1 MIVERKVWENEGLL
15 ASTSKCLPVGG
26 KGGLRRATSV
36 RSGHALGWT
45 RGGSGGEGTAS
56 IGSWYRGG
64 CTALSTGMLGPR
76 IQLAITSQQPQKN
89 SERPWRRPRCR
100 LRKST
105 GFTNAWM
112 YAICRVTCNLL
123 KFFRDLSNL
132 SQLYTWKKK
141 KRKKKKERK
150 KKETWK
156 TLLYRRRGRK
166 SNSYCAPK
174 SKAHSIPAWIRRR
187 RRSFEK
193 LLCVRSVK
201 KWRVSHEKN
210 ETKKF
215 VNKSNKSLRYY
226 LNIFSFENFAPK
238 ILLLAADHWII
249 DCLEKEIKKERER
262 VSSERM
268 KELEIW

>member
-45 RGGSGGEGTAS
+45 SGGSGGEGTAS

-132 SQLYTWKKK
+132 FSRNYIYLVWKQ
-141 KRKKKKERK
+141 KRKKEK
-150 KKETWK
+150 KKCGKRFRTEK
-156 TLLYRRRGRK
+156 EGIRIARQKVKRIQFRREFGAGAVRSR
-166 SNSYCAPK
+166 SFCVFD
-174 SKAHSIPAWIRRR
+174 RL
-187 RRSFEK
+187 RRSGA
-193 LLCVRSVK
+193 
-201 KWRVSHEKN
+201 
-210 ETKKF
+210 
-215 VNKSNKSLRYY
+215 Y
-226 LNIFSFENFAPK
+226 LAK
-238 ILLLAADHWII
+238 
-249 DCLEKEIKKERER
+249 
-262 VSSERM
+262 RM
-268 KELEIW
+268 KRKNLLIKVIKVCDII